1 MRSTTRRRLTMCS
14 CCALAM
20 AQCGLPDAFAAWRLT
35 RRFVV
40 GERLSSRAELRANAR
55 ALRRLIEASD
65 ASLLPRLPPA
75 SGEAN

>member
-14 CCALAM
+14 CCALAT
-20 AQCGLPDAFAAWRLT
+20 AHCSLPDTFAAWRLT
-35 RRFVV
+35 KRFVV
-40 GERLSSRAELRANAR
+40 GERLSSRSELRANAL
-55 ALRRLIEASD
+55 ALRHLIEASD